1 MTTNSDKITDNK
13 NFSQKNENFIEKIKK
28 FKEEDGVSW
37 KKIANKIYYAIEQ
50 NEEYNQHYRL
60 NAVIDHEEDDVIRKF
75 ADALENAVKRNQK
88 STSLNSEKIPLKNIC
103 FLLEINQ

>member
-60 NAVIDHEEDDVIRKF
+60 NAVIDDEEDDVIRKF
-75 ADALENAVKRNQK
+75 ADALENAVKRNKK
-88 STSLNSEKIPLKNIC
+88 STSLNGEKNPIKKYL
-103 FLLEINQ
+103 FSFRINQ